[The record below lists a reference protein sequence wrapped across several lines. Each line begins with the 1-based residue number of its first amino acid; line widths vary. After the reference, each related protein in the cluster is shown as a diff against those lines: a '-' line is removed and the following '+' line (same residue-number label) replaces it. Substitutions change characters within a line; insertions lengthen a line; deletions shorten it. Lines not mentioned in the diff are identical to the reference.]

1 MEPSICKEGGVD
13 PQSLSW
19 GSTSPESSLLRP
31 VFTYH
36 PPTPQRSQAQASL
49 AGLGA
54 PKVHL
59 TNRLASCTSSLK
71 SPVVQEWISACN

>member
-36 PPTPQRSQAQASL
+36 PPTPSAAKPRPVSCRPWSSQGAADQQAGFL
-49 AGLGA
+49 
-54 PKVHL
+54 HL
-59 TNRLASCTSSLK
+59 QPQIPLVRNVDFCL
-71 SPVVQEWISACN
+71 